1 VTIKYYVLDEEMGLF
16 TIVNDDE
23 DFNTGCYDNEEFY
36 YAVCR
41 DEYRLSNWLSNP
53 FAAVLAGSDE
63 QGMLDSYKQE
73 EEANRLLEEAWK
85 HVSPYESA
93 YPDLTDE
100 EIDEFC
106 IKKYG
111 KKYSNA
117 LEAIKNRKA
126 IIENK
131 NDNKTKS
138 KSLSADGDTREG
150 SQNVPDGSDA
160 AFLETIS
167 SADTET
173 LDGLTDKDERPG
185 AERAAAKPSRTT
197 PPQNS
202 YGEFGNVK
210 MTTAEFEKMVQ
221 AEGADRANALIEELS
236 SYLASSGKRY
246 KSHYATLLNWGRR
259 KDTEKK
265 KVKSFDEEKR
275 ERMEAQARSL
285 LTKDQIKFY
294 GL

>member
-1 VTIKYYVLDEEMGLF
+1 MQIRWVQVDTHEFWKQTSEAMKSPEAAIEWLARFRETLLMSADNDNPLPYAESLVIEAQGYIGIKSIARIKG
-16 TIVNDDE
+16 
-23 DFNTGCYDNEEFY
+23 
-36 YAVCR
+36 
-41 DEYRLSNWLSNP
+41 
-53 FAAVLAGSDE
+53 
-63 QGMLDSYKQE
+63 
-73 EEANRLLEEAWK
+73 
-85 HVSPYESA
+85 HVKKNS
-93 YPDLTDE
+93 PDLTDE

-138 KSLSADGDTREG
+138 KSLSA
-150 SQNVPDGSDA
+150 
-160 AFLETIS
+160 

-173 LDGLTDKDERPG
+173 LDSLTDKDERPVDG
-185 AERAAAKPSRTT
+185 RAAVKPSRTT
-197 PPQNS
+197 PPQNT

-210 MTTAEFEKMVQ
+210 MTTAEFEKFVQ

-259 KDTEKK
+259 KDKEGEKNADNAP
-265 KVKSFDEEKR
+265 KSFKQQDLDR
-275 ERMEAQARSL
+275 QAKMVRDYYSNF
-285 LTKDQIKFY
+285 TKVV
-294 GL
+294 